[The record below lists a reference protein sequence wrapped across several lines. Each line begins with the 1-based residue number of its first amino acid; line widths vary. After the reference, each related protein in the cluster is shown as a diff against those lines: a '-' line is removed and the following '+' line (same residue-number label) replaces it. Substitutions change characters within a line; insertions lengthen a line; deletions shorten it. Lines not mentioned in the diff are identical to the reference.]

1 MKSASGS
8 GSSTS
13 CSRGAEL
20 WGKKSAA
27 TPQPA
32 PPPER
37 GRPVADAERS
47 EAQATGWGSA
57 TTTMTPTPTL
67 PLAGGGSALI
77 SRRDRGSLTTA
88 LNRLLR
94 FATLPNL
101 MLVACAVVAVWFV
114 AVPLSAL
121 LYNAFT
127 EDTGFGP
134 GAFSLDNFVEAY
146 SSWHIP
152 RLFRNSLIFAIA
164 TALTT
169 FVMGALVAW
178 VVERTDAPGAM
189 FFHTLSLLSFAI
201 PGLLMAMAWIFV
213 FSPNI
218 GWGNAVLKS
227 VLGLTE
233 APVNI
238 YSMAGMTWALSSHY
252 FPLAYLAL
260 GPALRVLD
268 VRMEEA
274 ALMSGGNY
282 PQVFTRV
289 TVPLLRP
296 AILSALLLLFVM
308 GMASYEVPRLIGRPA
323 RIDVF
328 TTDIQ
333 GAIISTPPAFGV
345 ASALGLTLLAI
356 CVLAVLFYRR
366 ATRHAEAFATI
377 TGKGYRPTRV
387 RLGRWRW
394 PVALGIG
401 AMFVLALGLPLLTL
415 IWQSFFRNLAQ
426 PFFSSTASATLDN
439 YDFIL
444 RYPIFLAAVKTSVL
458 LGVMSA
464 TIVAGLTFVM
474 AWIAHRSLPRYGFI
488 LDALAFAPIAIPGV
502 IVGAGILVAYL
513 MLPIP
518 IYNTIWILLVAYVTL
533 YLPYGMRFASSGI
546 TQIHRELEEVA
557 AVSGAGL
564 GRIFGRIILPLLA
577 PVLLAGWIYVFVLA
591 VRELGASIFLVGPGT
606 HVLGTISLTMWEEGG
621 SYGAVAALGVVQI
634 IPLIAIVAGLRAIE
648 LRIQRRAQVPES

>member
-1 MKSASGS
+1 MTVANN
-8 GSSTS
+8 
-13 CSRGAEL
+13 RLA
-20 WGKKSAA
+20 
-27 TPQPA
+27 
-32 PPPER
+32 
-37 GRPVADAERS
+37 GRP
-47 EAQATGWGSA
+47 
-57 TTTMTPTPTL
+57 
-67 PLAGGGSALI
+67 AGAAV
-77 SRRDRGSLTTA
+77 SRA
-88 LNRLLR
+88 VRL
-94 FATLPNL
+94 ATLPNIL
-101 MLVACAVVAVWFV
+101 LVACVVVAVWLVF
-114 AVPLSAL
+114 VPLSAL

-134 GAFSLDNFVEAY
+134 GAFSLDNFIEAY
-146 SSWHIP
+146 SSWHIL
-152 RLFRNSLIFAIA
+152 RLFWNSLVFALG
-164 TALTT
+164 TAVTT

-178 VVERTDAPGAM
+178 VVERTDAPGATL
-189 FFHTLSLLSFAI
+189 FHTLSLLSFAV

-218 GWGNAVLKS
+218 GWGNAVLMS
-227 VLGLTE
+227 AFGLGE
-233 APVNI
+233 PPVNI
-238 YSMAGMTWALSSHY
+238 YSMGGMTWALSSHY

-274 ALMSGGNY
+274 GLMSGGNY

-289 TVPLLRP
+289 TLPLLRP

-345 ASALGLTLLAI
+345 ASALGVTLLAI
-356 CVLAVLFYRR
+356 CIMAVYFYRR
-366 ATRHAEAFATI
+366 ATRHAESFATI

-387 RLGRWRW
+387 KLGPWRW

-401 AMFVLALGLPLLTL
+401 AMFALALGLPLLTL
-415 IWQSFFRNLAQ
+415 VWQSFFRNLAQ
-426 PFFSSTASATLDN
+426 PFFSSAAQATLDN

-444 RYPIFLAAVKTSVL
+444 SYPIFLSAVKTSVL
-458 LGVMSA
+458 LAAMAA

-474 AWIAHRSLPRYGFI
+474 AWIAQRSLPRYGFL

-546 TQIHRELEEVA
+546 TQIHRELEEA
-557 AVSGAGL
+557 ASMSRAGL
-564 GRIFGRIILPLLA
+564 GQTFRKIMLPLLA

-621 SYGAVAALGVVQI
+621 SYGAVAALGVIQI
-634 IPLIAIVAGLRAIE
+634 VPLAIIVAGLRAVE
-648 LRIQRRAQVPES
+648 LRIQRRAQAQQS

>member
-1 MKSASGS
+1 
-8 GSSTS
+8 
-13 CSRGAEL
+13 
-20 WGKKSAA
+20 
-27 TPQPA
+27 
-32 PPPER
+32 
-37 GRPVADAERS
+37 
-47 EAQATGWGSA
+47 
-57 TTTMTPTPTL
+57 
-67 PLAGGGSALI
+67 
-77 SRRDRGSLTTA
+77 
-88 LNRLLR
+88 
-94 FATLPNL
+94 
-101 MLVACAVVAVWFV
+101 
-114 AVPLSAL
+114 
-121 LYNAFT
+121 
-127 EDTGFGP
+127 
-134 GAFSLDNFVEAY
+134 
-146 SSWHIP
+146 
-152 RLFRNSLIFAIA
+152 
-164 TALTT
+164 
-169 FVMGALVAW
+169 
-178 VVERTDAPGAM
+178 
-189 FFHTLSLLSFAI
+189 
-201 PGLLMAMAWIFV
+201 
-213 FSPNI
+213 
-218 GWGNAVLKS
+218 
-227 VLGLTE
+227 
-233 APVNI
+233 
-238 YSMAGMTWALSSHY
+238 MAGMTWALSSHY

-282 PQVFTRV
+282 AQVFTRV
-289 TVPLLRP
+289 TLPLLRP

-333 GAIISTPPAFGV
+333 GAIIATPPAFGV

-356 CVLAVLFYRR
+356 CVLAVYFYRR
-366 ATRHAEAFATI
+366 ATRHAESFATI

-387 RLGRWRW
+387 KLGPWRW

-401 AMFVLALGLPLLTL
+401 AMFALALGLPLLTL
-415 IWQSFFRNLAQ
+415 VWQSFFRNLAQ
-426 PFFSSTASATLDN
+426 PFFSSGAQATLDN

-444 RYPIFLAAVKTSVL
+444 SYPIFLSAVKTSVL
-458 LGVMSA
+458 LAAMAA

-474 AWIAHRSLPRYGFI
+474 AWIAQRSLPRYGFI

-564 GRIFGRIILPLLA
+564 GQIFARIMLPLLA

-621 SYGAVAALGVVQI
+621 SYGAVAALGVLQI
-634 IPLIAIVAGLRAIE
+634 IPLAIIVAGLRWIE
-648 LRIQRRAQVPES
+648 LRIQRRAQAADATAQ

>member
-1 MKSASGS
+1 VTVANN
-8 GSSTS
+8 
-13 CSRGAEL
+13 RLA
-20 WGKKSAA
+20 
-27 TPQPA
+27 
-32 PPPER
+32 
-37 GRPVADAERS
+37 GRP
-47 EAQATGWGSA
+47 
-57 TTTMTPTPTL
+57 
-67 PLAGGGSALI
+67 AGAAV
-77 SRRDRGSLTTA
+77 SRA
-88 LNRLLR
+88 VRL
-94 FATLPNL
+94 ATLPNIL
-101 MLVACAVVAVWFV
+101 LVACVVVAVWLVF
-114 AVPLSAL
+114 VPLSAL

-134 GAFSLDNFVEAY
+134 GAFSLDNFIEAY
-146 SSWHIP
+146 SSWHIL
-152 RLFRNSLIFAIA
+152 RLFWNSLVFALG
-164 TALTT
+164 TAVTT

-178 VVERTDAPGAM
+178 VVERTDAPGATL
-189 FFHTLSLLSFAI
+189 FHTLSLLSFAV

-218 GWGNAVLKS
+218 GWGNAVLMS
-227 VLGLTE
+227 AFGLGE
-233 APVNI
+233 PPVNI

-274 ALMSGGNY
+274 GLMSGGNY

-289 TVPLLRP
+289 TLPLLRP

-345 ASALGLTLLAI
+345 ASALGVTLLAI
-356 CVLAVLFYRR
+356 CIMAVYFYRR
-366 ATRHAEAFATI
+366 ATRHAESFATI

-387 RLGRWRW
+387 KLGPWRW

-401 AMFVLALGLPLLTL
+401 AMFALALGLPLLTL
-415 IWQSFFRNLAQ
+415 VWQSFFRNLAQ
-426 PFFSSTASATLDN
+426 PFFSSAAQATLDN

-444 RYPIFLAAVKTSVL
+444 SYPIFLSAVKTSVL
-458 LGVMSA
+458 LAAMAA

-474 AWIAHRSLPRYGFI
+474 AWIAQRSLPRYGFL

-546 TQIHRELEEVA
+546 TQIHRELEEA
-557 AVSGAGL
+557 ASMAGAGL
-564 GRIFGRIILPLLA
+564 GQTFRKIMLPLLA

-621 SYGAVAALGVVQI
+621 SYGAVAALGVIQI
-634 IPLIAIVAGLRAIE
+634 VPLAIIVAGLRAVE
-648 LRIQRRAQVPES
+648 LRIQRRAQAQQS

>member
-1 MKSASGS
+1 MTVANN
-8 GSSTS
+8 
-13 CSRGAEL
+13 RLA
-20 WGKKSAA
+20 
-27 TPQPA
+27 
-32 PPPER
+32 
-37 GRPVADAERS
+37 GRP
-47 EAQATGWGSA
+47 
-57 TTTMTPTPTL
+57 
-67 PLAGGGSALI
+67 AGAAV
-77 SRRDRGSLTTA
+77 SRA
-88 LNRLLR
+88 VRL
-94 FATLPNL
+94 ATLPNIL
-101 MLVACAVVAVWFV
+101 LVACVVVAVWLVF
-114 AVPLSAL
+114 VPLSAL

-134 GAFSLDNFVEAY
+134 GAFSLDNFIEAY
-146 SSWHIP
+146 SSWHIL
-152 RLFRNSLIFAIA
+152 RLFWNSLVFALG
-164 TALTT
+164 TAVTT

-178 VVERTDAPGAM
+178 VVERTDAPGATL
-189 FFHTLSLLSFAI
+189 FHTLSLLSFAV

-218 GWGNAVLKS
+218 GWGNAVLMS
-227 VLGLTE
+227 AFGLGE
-233 APVNI
+233 PPVNI

-274 ALMSGGNY
+274 GLMSGGNY

-289 TVPLLRP
+289 TLPLLRP

-345 ASALGLTLLAI
+345 ASALGVTLLAI
-356 CVLAVLFYRR
+356 CIMAVYFYRR
-366 ATRHAEAFATI
+366 ATRHAESFATI

-387 RLGRWRW
+387 KLGPWRW

-401 AMFVLALGLPLLTL
+401 AMFALALGLPLLTL
-415 IWQSFFRNLAQ
+415 VWQSFFRNLAQ
-426 PFFSSTASATLDN
+426 PFFSSAAQATLDN

-444 RYPIFLAAVKTSVL
+444 SYPIFLSAVKTSVL
-458 LGVMSA
+458 LAAMAA

-474 AWIAHRSLPRYGFI
+474 AWIAQRSLPRYGFL

-546 TQIHRELEEVA
+546 TQIHRELEEA
-557 AVSGAGL
+557 ASMSGAGL
-564 GRIFGRIILPLLA
+564 GQTFRRIMLPLLA

-621 SYGAVAALGVVQI
+621 SYGAVAALGVIQI
-634 IPLIAIVAGLRAIE
+634 VPLAIIVAGLRAVE
-648 LRIQRRAQVPES
+648 LRIQRRAQAQQS

>member
-1 MKSASGS
+1 VTVANNGLA
-8 GSSTS
+8 G
-13 CSRGAEL
+13 
-20 WGKKSAA
+20 
-27 TPQPA
+27 QPA
-32 PPPER
+32 
-37 GRPVADAERS
+37 GAAV
-47 EAQATGWGSA
+47 
-57 TTTMTPTPTL
+57 
-67 PLAGGGSALI
+67 
-77 SRRDRGSLTTA
+77 SRA
-88 LNRLLR
+88 VRL
-94 FATLPNL
+94 ATLPNIL
-101 MLVACAVVAVWFV
+101 LVACVVVAVWLVF
-114 AVPLSAL
+114 VPLSAL

-134 GAFSLDNFVEAY
+134 GAFSLDNFIEAY
-146 SSWHIP
+146 SSWHIL
-152 RLFRNSLIFAIA
+152 RLFGNSLVFALG
-164 TALTT
+164 TAVTT

-178 VVERTDAPGAM
+178 VVERTDAPGATL
-189 FFHTLSLLSFAI
+189 FHTLSLLSFAV

-218 GWGNAVLKS
+218 GWGNAVLMS
-227 VLGLTE
+227 AFGLGE
-233 APVNI
+233 PPVNI
-238 YSMAGMTWALSSHY
+238 YSMGGMTWALSSHY

-274 ALMSGGNY
+274 GLMSGGNY

-289 TVPLLRP
+289 TLPLLRP

-345 ASALGLTLLAI
+345 ASALGVTLLAI
-356 CVLAVLFYRR
+356 CIMAVYFYRR
-366 ATRHAEAFATI
+366 ATRHAESFATI

-387 RLGRWRW
+387 KLGPWRW

-401 AMFVLALGLPLLTL
+401 AMFALALGLPLLTL
-415 IWQSFFRNLAQ
+415 VWQSFFRNLAQ
-426 PFFSSTASATLDN
+426 PFFSSAAQATLDN

-444 RYPIFLAAVKTSVL
+444 SYPIFLSAVKTSVL
-458 LGVMSA
+458 LAAMAA

-474 AWIAHRSLPRYGFI
+474 AWIAQRSLPRYGFL

-546 TQIHRELEEVA
+546 TQIHRELEEA
-557 AVSGAGL
+557 ASMSGAGL
-564 GRIFGRIILPLLA
+564 GQTFRKIMLPLLA

-621 SYGAVAALGVVQI
+621 SYGAVAALGVIQI
-634 IPLIAIVAGLRAIE
+634 VPLAIIVAGLRAVE
-648 LRIQRRAQVPES
+648 LRIQRRAQAQQS